1 MDSDNGWVPGQWGQ
15 PGHLQN
21 PTNVTRISRAIKSE
35 DDRHHPQIVY
45 YQAGIGTG
53 IGVWNHLVGGSTGL
67 GLAENI
73 REAYAFVAE
82 NYAEHQDGVPADS
95 IFLIGFS
102 RGAFTARSL
111 SGFICAMGILKKRA
125 MAHFYEVFED
135 WERAGDPHYTPM
147 FFTNYFKHHKDV
159 EPVHPDYTLAKSKK
173 PADRDAYLT
182 DYFHKLLA
190 LGVTQQV
197 TIKCIG
203 VWDTV
208 GALGIPVNPLL
219 QKLFPFLPSFLRTY
233 RWFDTR
239 LDDQVKNAFHALA
252 LDERRFPYSPAV
264 WERRA
269 GCNTNL
275 QYVNPWYQH
284 PVRDVC

>member
-35 DDRHHPQIVY
+35 DDHHHPQIVY

-53 IGVWNHLVGGSTGL
+53 IGLWNHLVGGSTGL

-82 NYAEHQDGVPADS
+82 NYSEHQDGVPADS

-190 LGVTQQV
+190 LGITQQV

-264 WERRA
+264 WERQA

-275 QYVNPWYQH
+275 QYVNPWY
-284 PVRDVC
+284 